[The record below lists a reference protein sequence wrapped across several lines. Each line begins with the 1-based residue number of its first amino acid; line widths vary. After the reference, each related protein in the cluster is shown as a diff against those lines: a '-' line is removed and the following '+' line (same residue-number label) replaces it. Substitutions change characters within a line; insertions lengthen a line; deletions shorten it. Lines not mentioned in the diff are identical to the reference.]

1 MGLIEKLQVLKML
14 DDMKNGLNQNRCE
27 NEVVFLE
34 ILKKKIEG
42 LEGVKSESGWIPC
55 SKKMPEPYDEEKVN
69 PVLATYESVFDGT
82 PMTSEQA
89 VVYLGEG
96 EWVLMK
102 IKNFS
107 ENLKRFREDRGLTQK
122 MLAEKIF
129 ISKSTIQG
137 YETQKSEPTLQ
148 NLIDIA
154 TVFDVSLDELVFS
167 EIEEK
172 KQKPYIRA

>member
-96 EWVLMK
+96 EWVWYIDDFENPYEMPMVRCKITAWQPLPEPYYPTTPEKCNPHLMSS
-102 IKNFS
+102 FTRL
-107 ENLKRFREDRGLTQK
+107 E
-122 MLAEKIF
+122 
-129 ISKSTIQG
+129 
-137 YETQKSEPTLQ
+137 
-148 NLIDIA
+148 
-154 TVFDVSLDELVFS
+154 
-167 EIEEK
+167 
-172 KQKPYIRA
+172 

>member
-1 MGLIEKLQVLKML
+1 
-14 DDMKNGLNQNRCE
+14 
-27 NEVVFLE
+27 
-34 ILKKKIEG
+34 
-42 LEGVKSESGWIPC
+42 
-55 SKKMPEPYDEEKVN
+55 
-69 PVLATYESVFDGT
+69 
-82 PMTSEQA
+82 
-89 VVYLGEG
+89 
-96 EWVLMK
+96 MK

-107 ENLKRFREDRGLTQK
+107 ENLKRFREERGLTQK
-122 MLAEKIF
+122 MLAGKIF

>member
-1 MGLIEKLQVLKML
+1 
-14 DDMKNGLNQNRCE
+14 
-27 NEVVFLE
+27 
-34 ILKKKIEG
+34 
-42 LEGVKSESGWIPC
+42 
-55 SKKMPEPYDEEKVN
+55 
-69 PVLATYESVFDGT
+69 
-82 PMTSEQA
+82 
-89 VVYLGEG
+89 
-96 EWVLMK
+96 MK

-137 YETQKSEPTLQ
+137 YETQKCEPTVQ